1 MMITGATEQA
11 NTQTFPISVDLFKQI
26 GFAYTLYAC
35 TEHRRMQLWILLLV
49 SVTDPIKLQ
58 DD

>member
-1 MMITGATEQA
+1 MIITGATEQA
-11 NTQTFPISVDLFKQI
+11 NTQTFPISVDLLKQI

-35 TEHRRMQLWILLLV
+35 TEHRRIQLWILLLV
-49 SVTDPIKLQ
+49 SVTDPTKLQ